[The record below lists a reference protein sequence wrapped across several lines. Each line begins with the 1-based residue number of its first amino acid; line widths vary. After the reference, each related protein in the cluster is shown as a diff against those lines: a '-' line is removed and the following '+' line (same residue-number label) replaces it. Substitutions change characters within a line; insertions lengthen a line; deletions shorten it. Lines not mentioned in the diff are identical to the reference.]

1 MQTNNKLRKAIYA
14 VYNSLCDHEIIYPKE
29 RWRLIEIIEAALA
42 GQPVKNCEV
51 GTAEEQSKRLHDY
64 CKSHRCLNCSSGNGD
79 ECKFYRPG
87 MKTDCKIEWANASYE
102 SEAASQ

>member
-1 MQTNNKLRKAIYA
+1 MQTNNKLREAVVLALSLLDLEDGISSKAVSQKDI
-14 VYNSLCDHEIIYPKE
+14 DFMK
-29 RWRLIEIIEAALA
+29 AALA
-42 GQPVKNCEV
+42 EPVKNCEV

-102 SEAASQ
+102 SEATK